1 MLERLDQRSVCDLAL
16 EILDEVQQEN
26 PVDSLEDCCDA
37 EKMYSF
43 QSPGGA
49 LERSDKHS
57 QIVFIDCSL
66 FLIGSIVWLV
76 QVLCY

>member
-1 MLERLDQRSVCDLAL
+1 MLERLHQRSVCDIAL

-26 PVDSLEDCCDA
+26 PVDSLEDFCDP

-43 QSPGGA
+43 QSPGGG
-49 LERSDKHS
+49 LKQSDKHS

-66 FLIGSIVWLV
+66 FLIG
-76 QVLCY
+76 